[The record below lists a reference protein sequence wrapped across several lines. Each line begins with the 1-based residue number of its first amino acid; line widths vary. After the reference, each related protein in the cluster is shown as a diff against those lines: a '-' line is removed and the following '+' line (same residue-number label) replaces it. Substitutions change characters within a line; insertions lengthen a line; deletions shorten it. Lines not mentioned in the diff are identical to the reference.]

1 MNRALALLL
10 TALLA
15 AGACGGGGDDDDIAV
30 TPDAAADT
38 PDAPTPPPTWTNFAQ
53 SFFEVYCHACHGP
66 GDALRDYSLLAEV
79 QAEAT
84 AIRAGVDSGQFPIG
98 TGPKPS
104 RDERDRLILWID
116 GGLPE

>member
-38 PDAPTPPPTWTNFAQ
+38 PDAPPPPTWTNFAQ